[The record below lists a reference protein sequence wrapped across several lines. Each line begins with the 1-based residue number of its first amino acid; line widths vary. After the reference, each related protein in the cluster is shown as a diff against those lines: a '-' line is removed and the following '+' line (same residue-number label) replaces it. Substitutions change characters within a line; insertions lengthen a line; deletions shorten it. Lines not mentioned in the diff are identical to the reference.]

1 MAALTATDAGW
12 QSHTAIQQNCCTCHL
27 PQIKKRAESERAS
40 GEARR
45 RKLFIPA
52 ACKMDM
58 QSWQTAASWEAPPP
72 LANGVA
78 CGKWKMMPSRR
89 EMHLPNELA
98 TSSGNVEETSHWISY
113 SAWKVNML
121 YRVDPSFS
129 SLHSLHSLH
138 PLCLVFIATII
149 ILCNINVIFTFSTNC
164 KCFHWRFFYV
174 L

>member
-1 MAALTATDAGW
+1 MAALTATDADAGW

-58 QSWQTAASWEAPPP
+58 QPWQTAASWEAPPP
-72 LANGVA
+72 ASGVA

-121 YRVDPSFS
+121 YRVDPSS
-129 SLHSLHSLH
+129 SIPDYPDSTHCVWFLLL
-138 PLCLVFIATII
+138 LLLFYA
-149 ILCNINVIFTFSTNC
+149 ILT
-164 KCFHWRFFYV
+164 
-174 L
+174 

>member
-58 QSWQTAASWEAPPP
+58 QPWQTAASWEAPPP
-72 LANGVA
+72 PASGVA

-121 YRVDPSFS
+121 YIEWIHPPPSQ
-129 SLHSLHSLH
+129 
-138 PLCLVFIATII
+138 
-149 ILCNINVIFTFSTNC
+149 TNLTPPTASG
-164 KCFHWRFFYV
+164 FYCYYYYFMQY
-174 L
+174 